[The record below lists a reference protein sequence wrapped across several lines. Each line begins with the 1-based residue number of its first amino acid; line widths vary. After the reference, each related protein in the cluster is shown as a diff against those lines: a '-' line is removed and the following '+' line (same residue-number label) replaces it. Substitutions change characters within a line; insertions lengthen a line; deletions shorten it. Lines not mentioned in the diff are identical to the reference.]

1 MKQMINF
8 NRQSEFYKFERL
20 SYDGRPISGQSNE
33 EEFQVCK
40 CNGKEMDRM
49 YGLDWLDYGARMDNP
64 AIGLWTQVD
73 PLCEKYYNVS
83 PYVYCAGNPVNYV
96 DPDGR
101 EVYMLF
107 YVTGNGKQE
116 DDSMFKASAET
127 RKRDIENSKGFNN
140 KNDIVILRGIQDLG
154 KLGDEIGGIIN
165 DYSEQYGK
173 TAEFG
178 IWSHNGLEDGPIG
191 STETSGPDA
200 LDQIQMTV
208 DGWSKI
214 NFNWSDNA
222 SAGFYGCN
230 SGTKL
235 DNRASFTT
243 TLSGK
248 RNFRDVDIYG
258 QTNFSYPST
267 SSSSRKT
274 SLGMLMGKFSVPT
287 YMVGCDMGNGLRSY
301 FGETSISHMRKSR
314 NGIGRI
320 IK

>member
-1 MKQMINF
+1 MRRFKRVLASIAMLTIAVNA
-8 NRQSEFYKFERL
+8 NAW
-20 SYDGRPISGQSNE
+20 P
-33 EEFQVCK
+33 
-40 CNGKEMDRM
+40 
-49 YGLDWLDYGARMDNP
+49 WL
-64 AIGLWTQVD
+64 
-73 PLCEKYYNVS
+73 S
-83 PYVYCAGNPVNYV
+83 PYAYCINNPVKFI

-101 EVYMLF
+101 DIYMLF
-107 YVTGNGKQE
+107 YVTGNGREE
-116 DDSMFKASAET
+116 DDYMFKASAET
-127 RKRDIENSKGFNN
+127 RKRDIENSKGFNTN
-140 KNDIVILRGIQDLG
+140 NDIVILRGIQDLG

-178 IWSHNGLEDGPIG
+178 MWSHNGFEDGPIG
-191 STETSGPDA
+191 STATSGADA
-200 LDQIQMTV
+200 LGQSQMTV
-208 DGWSKI
+208 NGWAKI
-214 NFNWSDNA
+214 DFNWSDNA

-230 SGTKL
+230 SGRKL

-267 SSSSRKT
+267 SSSSRNT
-274 SLGMLMGKFSVPT
+274 STGMLMGKFSVPT
-287 YMVGCDMGNGLRSY
+287 YMVGCDMGNGLKSY
-301 FGETSISHMRKSR
+301 FGGISISPMRKSR

>member
-1 MKQMINF
+1 
-8 NRQSEFYKFERL
+8 
-20 SYDGRPISGQSNE
+20 
-33 EEFQVCK
+33 
-40 CNGKEMDRM
+40 
-49 YGLDWLDYGARMDNP
+49 
-64 AIGLWTQVD
+64 
-73 PLCEKYYNVS
+73 
-83 PYVYCAGNPVNYV
+83 
-96 DPDGR
+96 
-101 EVYMLF
+101 MLF
-107 YVTGNGKQE
+107 YVTGNGREE

-127 RKRDIENSKGFNN
+127 RKRDIENTKEFNTN
-140 KNDIVILRGIQDLG
+140 NDIVILRGIQDLG
-154 KLGDEIGGIIN
+154 KLGDEIGEIIN
-165 DYSEQYGK
+165 EYSDQYGK

-178 IWSHNGLEDGPIG
+178 MWSHNGFEDGPIG
-191 STETSGPDA
+191 STATSGADA

-208 DGWSKI
+208 NGWAKI
-214 NFNWSDNA
+214 DFNWSDNA

-230 SGTKL
+230 SGRKL

-274 SLGMLMGKFSVPT
+274 STGMLMGKFSVPI
-287 YMVGCDMGNGLRSY
+287 YMVGCDMGNGLRSC
-301 FGETSISHMRKSR
+301 FGGISISPMHKSR